1 MKILVVG
8 AGAVGGYAA
17 ARLLE
22 AGLDV
27 TLLVREGRKRQ
38 IAANGL
44 VVLSPSGDYVGHP
57 PLLVAGETGGPFDLA
72 VIASKAYG
80 LPLLLDQLKPYLHS
94 RTAILPLLNGMKH
107 MEQIAEALP
116 GQPLLGGVARIEATL
131 EEDGSIRH
139 LTAMHRYTYGRY
151 RANLTDTEYEIV
163 HQTLSGVS
171 LFSERADIEQDLWEK
186 YAFISVMSG
195 LTTLFQATVGEI
207 RDSEPGLETF
217 RRAFEETERV
227 VRAAGGRLS
236 EGYTNKQMAIVE
248 GMSSAST
255 TSMLRDMTQGLP
267 TESEHIHG
275 YLIELARRHGC
286 PVSLFE
292 VIRQRLAIYETR
304 RSALADRP
312 V

>member
-1 MKILVVG
+1 VKILVVG

-17 ARLLE
+17 ARMLE

-38 IAANGL
+38 IAASGL
-44 VVLSPSGDYVGHP
+44 VVHSPSGDYVGHP
-57 PLLVAGETGGPFDLA
+57 PLLVAGEAGGPFDLA
-72 VIASKAYG
+72 IIASKAYG
-80 LPLLLDQLKPYLHS
+80 LPLLLDQLKPFLHP

-107 MEQIAEALP
+107 MEQIADALP

-131 EEDGSIRH
+131 GGDGSIRH
-139 LTAMHRYTYGRY
+139 LTSMHRYTFGRY
-151 RANLTDTEYEIV
+151 RGNLTDAEYETV
-163 HQTLSGVS
+163 RQTLSAVS
-171 LFSERADIEQDLWEK
+171 LFSERVDIEQDLWEK
-186 YAFISVMSG
+186 YAFIAVLSG

-207 RDSEPGLETF
+207 RDHEPGLETF
-217 RRAFEETERV
+217 RRAFDETERV

-236 EGYTNKQMAIVE
+236 EGYTDKQMTIVK
-248 GMSSAST
+248 GMSAAST
-255 TSMLRDMTQGLP
+255 SSMLRDMTQGLP

-286 PVSLFE
+286 PLSLLE
-292 VIRQRLAIYETR
+292 VIRQRLAIYEAH
-304 RSALADRP
+304 RSTTADRT